1 MKCCICKLD
10 INTQQ
15 SRVWLSEGVAHRTC
29 RDDRE
34 KSLTQA
40 ENERLREFVGNLAY
54 GDGRFDSD
62 KHSSGEADHFDAG
75 YNAAA
80 HHARKT
86 AKAAL
91 EKKP

>member
-40 ENERLREFVGNLAY
+40 DVEKIIDEP
-54 GDGRFDSD
+54 RFT
-62 KHSSGEADHFDAG
+62 
-75 YNAAA
+75 
-80 HHARKT
+80 KT
-86 AKAAL
+86 MRRAK
-91 EKKP
+91 P